1 MICWFH
7 TYQNLLKCLY
17 RAGNSIKNNRGTS
30 FYEVCTLKWLFL
42 CILSILLILH
52 EIHIQILIIWPL
64 WIWAPLMIIPPPL
77 NKKLAFWVWGGGYYF
92 IYLFIYSYKY
102 YILLYIFYI
111 TTSYIRLQLIYIQFE
126 KKIHTVEPP
135 FNKPLYNKVLSI
147 TNYFLQPS
155 QKLQENVWNRTLL

>member
-1 MICWFH
+1 MGGI
-7 TYQNLLKCLY
+7 
-17 RAGNSIKNNRGTS
+17 
-30 FYEVCTLKWLFL
+30 
-42 CILSILLILH
+42 IL
-52 EIHIQILIIWPL
+52 
-64 WIWAPLMIIPPPL
+64 
-77 NKKLAFWVWGGGYYF
+77 F

-155 QKLQENVWNRTLL
+155 QNYRKMFGTEPRFNKKRFNEIHSEWRGDFRKPRLVRGGPP

>member
-1 MICWFH
+1 MCWFH

-17 RAGNSIKNNRGTS
+17 GAGNSIKKTI
-30 FYEVCTLKWLFL
+30 YEVCTLKWLFL
-42 CILSILLILH
+42 CILPILLILH

-64 WIWAPLMIIPPPL
+64 WNLDPL
-77 NKKLAFWVWGGGYYF
+77 NDYTSTCEQEVGVLSLGWGVLF
-92 IYLFIYSYKY
+92 YLFIYSFIHSYKY

-135 FNKPLYNKVLSI
+135 FNNFYI
-147 TNYFLQPS
+147 TKS
-155 QKLQENVWNRTLL
+155 SV

>member
-1 MICWFH
+1 MAVSIHLTHFIDLTWNSH
-7 TYQNLLKCLY
+7 TNPYNL
-17 RAGNSIKNNRGTS
+17 AIVN
-30 FYEVCTLKWLFL
+30 
-42 CILSILLILH
+42 
-52 EIHIQILIIWPL
+52 PD
-64 WIWAPLMIIPPPL
+64 PL
-77 NKKLAFWVWGGGYYF
+77 NDYTSTPEQEVGVLSLGWGVLFYLF

-126 KKIHTVEPP
+126 KKIHTVEPS

-155 QKLQENVWNRTLL
+155 QNYSKMFGTEPRFNKPRFNEIHSEWWGDSRKPCSRGSPWFGHNGLK